1 MLSILDDVEHWSA
14 RACEHRALVSQF
26 RDPEAKRILLAI
38 AIAYEEMAVY
48 AEKRVTGR
56 SPCETARAERPLRWA
71 SYEYPED

>member
-14 RACEHRALVSQF
+14 RACEHRALAGQF

-38 AIAYEEMAVY
+38 AMAYEEMALY

-56 SPCETARAERPLRWA
+56 DPCETTPVERPLRWA
-71 SYEYPED
+71 SYEDCDD